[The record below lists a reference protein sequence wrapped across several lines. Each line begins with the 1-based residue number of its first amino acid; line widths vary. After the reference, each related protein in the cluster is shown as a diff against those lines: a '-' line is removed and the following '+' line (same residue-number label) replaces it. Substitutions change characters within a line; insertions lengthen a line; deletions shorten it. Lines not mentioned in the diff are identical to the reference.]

1 MATTYLDLTNEVLRE
16 LNEIPLTSANFSSAV
31 GLQQFVKDSVNKS
44 IFDIANEEPQLP
56 FFTVGQSGE
65 TDPFYGNVTVA
76 TVAGT
81 RWYELKA
88 SSSSVKDDFA
98 SIDWDDFYLTTINV
112 SGESAPFVSRGL
124 KFLNLADWRRYYR
137 DSENEDDANTQA
149 YGEPKFVIK
158 SPDGRKFGLSP
169 IPDKVYN
176 VHFYAFEKPTKLSIK
191 SPDGRKFGLSPI
203 PDKVYNVH
211 FYAFE
216 KPTKLSAHGD
226 TVVFPEQYTN
236 VITARTRYYVWQFKE
251 SPQQAAFAM
260 DDYKKAL
267 RMMKSNLIN
276 PTPRAMTDD
285 RRYF

>member
-1 MATTYLDLTNEVLRE
+1 MATTYLELTNEVLRE
-16 LNEIPLTSANFSSAV
+16 LNEIPLTSANFTSAV
-31 GLQQFVKDSVNKS
+31 GLQQFVKDSINKS

-56 FFTVGQSGE
+56 FLAVGESGE

-76 TVAGT
+76 SVAGT

-88 SSSSVKDDFA
+88 SSSSLKDDYA

-112 SGESAPFVSRGL
+112 SGETAPFVSKGL
-124 KFLNLADWRRYYR
+124 GFLSLADWKRYYR
-137 DSENEDDANTQA
+137 DSENVDDADAQS
-149 YGEPKFVIK
+149 YGEPSRVIK

-176 VHFYAFEKPTKLSIK
+176 IHFYAF
-191 SPDGRKFGLSPI
+191 D
-203 PDKVYNVH
+203 
-211 FYAFE
+211 

-236 VITARTRYYVWQFKE
+236 IITARARYYVWQFKE

-260 DDYKKAL
+260 DDYKKAM
-267 RMMKSNLIN
+267 RTMKSNLIN